1 MNFSNLVLYLQS
13 GGSVGSMVVVGGKVV
28 GALVVV
34 GGIVV
39 GMGLAWSGV
48 NVQSSK
54 NLNSIASIA
63 TNPLPLFPLW
73 TSN

>member
-1 MNFSNLVLYLQS
+1 MNFSNLLLYLQS
-13 GGSVGSMVVVGGKVV
+13 GGSVGSMVVVGGNVV

-34 GGIVV
+34 GGKK
-39 GMGLAWSGV
+39 GLAWSGV

-54 NLNSIASIA
+54 NLNSIASMA